1 MAISVDQLLTAL
13 LVYGYPALFAVVLA
27 GSLGVPIPTDLL
39 ILAAGGFAAEGE
51 LDLVTVLGLVF
62 AAAILGDCTVYG
74 VARWAGDAAV
84 RRHVGRV
91 GLSAERLAAAE
102 ARLGTWLGL
111 GVFMTRWLLTPLSL
125 PATLLAAIG
134 RYPAPWFVAFAA
146 AGELLWTGVFVGIGY
161 LFGESWS
168 GILQI
173 VQDSVGLVAGLG
185 VAAVAIG
192 MLLWLVRA
200 RSPGRGTSPAA
211 RAAAEG
217 RG

>member
-1 MAISVDQLLTAL
+1 MAFSIDQHLTWL

-27 GSLGVPIPTDLL
+27 GSLGVPIPTDLV
-39 ILAAGGFAAEGE
+39 ILAAGGFVAEGE
-51 LDLVTVLGLVF
+51 LDMVTVLGLVF
-62 AAAILGDCTVYG
+62 AAAILGDCVVYG

-84 RRHVGRV
+84 RRHVGRI
-91 GLSAERLAAAE
+91 GLSAERLAATE
-102 ARLGTWLGL
+102 ARFGTWVGL

-146 AGELLWTGVFVGIGY
+146 AGEMLWTGVFVGIGY
-161 LFGESWS
+161 LFGASWS

-192 MLLWLVRA
+192 LLVWLVRP
-200 RSPGRGTSPAA
+200 RPPGRGTSSA
-211 RAAAEG
+211 AAAEG